1 MTFRTAR
8 ILVVA
13 LTLAGCATPAPHPQK
28 RAEPFPPTEQV
39 EGLRL
44 PFDAY
49 TLSLSGLYTVA
60 NAQDLLTRECMAA
73 RGEAWEII
81 ERPTDLADLRNRRR
95 YGVIEP
101 GIAEHFGYHV
111 PEGLLT
117 PGDIEQRY
125 DARDRVLSETQT
137 AALSGAGGCTAEA
150 VTRLRPARKP
160 DRKVDQGLVERLSQ
174 QSLVDSQGRP
184 EVKQALGKWRDCLR
198 EWGFSYPGPFA
209 AMSDSAWWTTEAAP
223 PSESERAVAVADVR
237 CKERTG
243 LVARWYV
250 AETALQQAEI
260 RRRPAYFQAL
270 GLGLAD
276 ELAAAEAVSPPGR

>member
-8 ILVVA
+8 ILVAA
-13 LTLAGCATPAPHPQK
+13 LVLAGCATPAPRPQE

-39 EGLRL
+39 EDLRL

-111 PEGLLT
+111 PVGLLT
-117 PGDIEQRY
+117 PRDVEQRY
-125 DARDRVLSETQT
+125 DARDSGLSETQKT
-137 AALSGAGGCTAEA
+137 ALSGAGGCTAEA
-150 VTRLRPARKP
+150 VIRLRPARKP

-174 QSLVDSQGRP
+174 RSLADARGRP
-184 EVKQALGKWRDCLR
+184 EVAQALGDWRDCLR
-198 EWGFSYPGPFA
+198 ELGFSYPDPFA
-209 AMSDSAWWTTEAAP
+209 AMADTAWWPTETAP
-223 PSESERAVAVADVR
+223 PSAPERAVAVADVR

-243 LVARWYV
+243 LVARWYA

-270 GLGLAD
+270 GLGLAG
-276 ELAAAEAVSPPGR
+276 ELAAAKAVLPPAR